1 VLCYAD
7 FLKQNGNEE
16 QSKKIL
22 ESSLATNPDG
32 NYKRY
37 FQLAELYDGV
47 KSIETFERGI
57 QAAKAINLKQYNM
70 FRDIKL
76 N

>member
-7 FLKQNGNEE
+7 SLNHYGDEE
-16 QSKKIL
+16 QSKQVL
-22 ESSLATNPDG
+22 ESSLAANVDG

-37 FQLAELYDGV
+37 FQLAELYEGV

-70 FRDIKL
+70 FRNIKL